1 MHQAILNID
10 ASVCRDLGEIGHGE
24 MVHISGRM
32 EELFRDMKT
41 SQNERARD
49 REEIL
54 KIQNF
59 QLISSLTIADG
70 ARFESPKNQE
80 SARCFK
86 ETQVEVLRQIRAWI
100 VSPEPAHM
108 FWLPGMAGIGKSTIA
123 RTVAAECR
131 NSKSLTGN
139 FSLGASFFFDEKE
152 NSQNNAARLFPTLC
166 RSLAECLPQLKADIV
181 ESIGNDKDF
190 ANGSLSD
197 QWEKLILNPIS
208 KLEEEYHPL
217 PLTLVVV
224 IDALD
229 ECKPRRDDMDDVHT
243 IVNLIAKAHILK
255 VIRLK
260 FLFTSRPEAYINST
274 FESKPGA
281 LLRKYEVQKVQPN
294 FGSGDSEDDI
304 TRWLRDR
311 LCSIAQDHQLGPNWP
326 DKERFRGLV
335 EKTDGLWQYASTAC
349 KFIGDR
355 RLNSPSVVVGRLDLL
370 LKEGGDVQ
378 NRPPEHNLDEIY
390 ERILNNHVAFLVPVE
405 KVNAIR
411 LFQMA
416 VGAIVVL
423 CQQIS
428 TTALSDLLCADKD
441 EVEQALMG
449 LGSLIHL
456 GHGEGSPIRLAHLS
470 FSDYLLDK
478 NRCLEDSFRISKEV
492 KHGELLG
499 HCLNTLSDNLRSDI
513 SQFGS
518 FSMLRQDIDPQ
529 VLSECLPAH
538 VQYACLYWVE
548 HLLSSDSHPLDDGP
562 VHCFLK
568 EHLLSWMEALSLMD
582 RVSNG
587 MHAVVMLSG
596 HLMDLPHDGRHE
608 LRAFVYD
615 VKRFML
621 HCRSTIEVAPLQIYR
636 SALIYC
642 PYESMVRKQ
651 NGHLISGWSTLA
663 SMDTNWSPLL
673 QTLQD
678 NGSCERI
685 DVALSSDG
693 KLVASSKGSVWDT
706 NTGTLLKTFDTN
718 GKGHAVTFSHDGNHV
733 MIFSFLGEVEVWDV
747 PTGSLVQKIQK
758 IQNRHSFDWRDVY
771 CDQRSMTPDKSC
783 AAYSLRNM
791 IVVSDTREGRVTD
804 FEVTSS
810 PASSLALSPC
820 GHYLAIIGHCK
831 MLQVWNTNSGG
842 LVHDFTEDLAG
853 KSVFHVAFSHDGRF
867 VTAAGSDIW
876 IWSMENFEVFKID
889 NDPVVNHIAFSPV
902 GSFLYASSE
911 SSRAFSWSDLASGTL
926 VSSIKSDHGFSQLS
940 QDGRLCALLPFDY
953 SSCDR
958 VPSNQIKVWNPGS
971 GEGPRFLDGH
981 SKPAR
986 SLSFSRDAS
995 LLASTSKDGTVR
1007 LWDLTGNAGSQ
1018 RPVDLGLETITLLY
1032 IFSDYQHVVA
1042 SDRQKQSLWNRGTD
1056 EFLEHVQTHDSMVI
1070 AYSPNGI
1077 IYAYIDIWE
1086 VVIWSIDEGKEIHR
1100 LSSRTDYFLD
1110 ENSQLAFSADSELIA
1125 HGYLGYSGDDDDDD
1139 NGQGLVEIWEVR
1151 SGTSRALLHLEHY
1164 RLSALAFSMDA
1175 NYMAVAIEL
1184 YPRIASVT
1192 GDSNERDAKND
1203 FSAVPFEPAILIW
1216 KISDGDGD
1224 TNSAMLSISV
1234 HGSRIYELA
1243 WSPDGKVLAS
1253 INTSGDIILWEIS
1266 TRSLKVKLADRYWSC
1281 FKTDRSW
1288 FEVII
1293 FSPDGRYLAASCLEG
1308 PTALWD
1314 MSTNE
1319 FIGTRQMG
1327 AEKHSLHFSA
1337 DGKTIETS
1345 MGRLDVESFYPE
1357 PRRASHLDFAVEDN
1371 WVLFGQE
1378 KAVLLHHDYKPTCV
1392 VTAGDVL
1399 VMGHESGRI
1408 SYLRRN

>member
-32 EELFRDMKT
+32 EEIFRDTKT
-41 SQNERARD
+41 SQNERARI

-54 KIQNF
+54 IQNF

-80 SARCFK
+80 SARCFE

-100 VSPEPAHM
+100 MSPEPAHM
-108 FWLPGMAGIGKSTIA
+108 FRLPGMAGMGKSTIA

-152 NSQNNAARLFPTLC
+152 KSQNNAARLFPTLC

-208 KLEEEYHPL
+208 KLEEENHPL

-243 IVNLIAKAHILK
+243 VVNLIAKAHILK

-274 FESKPGA
+274 FESKPDT

-294 FGSGDSEDDI
+294 FSSGDSEDDI
-304 TRWLRDR
+304 TRWLRHQ
-311 LCSIAQDHQLGPNWP
+311 LGAIAEDHQLGPKWP

-355 RLNSPSVVVGRLDLL
+355 RLNPPSVVVGRLDLL
-370 LKEGGDVQ
+370 LKEGGDVR

-428 TTALSDLLCADKD
+428 ITALSDLLFADKN
-441 EVEQALMG
+441 EVGQALVG

-478 NRCLEDSFRISKEV
+478 NRCLEGGFRISKEV

-499 HCLNTLSDNLRSDI
+499 HCLKTLSDSLRSDI

-538 VQYACLYWVE
+538 VQYACLYWIE

-562 VHCFLK
+562 VHGLLK
-568 EHLLSWMEALSLMD
+568 EHLLNWIEALSLMD
-582 RVSNG
+582 RVSSG

-621 HCRSTIEVAPLQIYR
+621 HCRSTIQMAPLQIYR

-642 PYESMVRKQ
+642 PYESLVRKQ
-651 NGHLISGWSTLA
+651 YGHLISEWSTLV

-678 NGSCERI
+678 NGSCRRI
-685 DVALSSDG
+685 DVALSSEG

-718 GKGHAVTFSHDGNHV
+718 GKGHAVTFSHGGNHV
-733 MIFSFLGEVEVWDV
+733 MIFSLLGGVEVWDV
-747 PTGSLVQKIQK
+747 PTGSLVQKTEY
-758 IQNRHSFDWRDVY
+758 RHSFDWPDVNSA
-771 CDQRSMTPDKSC
+771 QRSMTPDKSR
-783 AAYSLRNM
+783 AAYALQGK
-791 IVVSDTREGRVTD
+791 IVVSDTRDGRVTD
-804 FEVTSS
+804 FEVTSY
-810 PASSLALSPC
+810 PTLSLALSLSPC
-820 GHYLAIIGHCK
+820 GDYLAIVGNGE

-853 KSVFHVAFSHDGRF
+853 QDVSHVAFSHDGRF

-876 IWSMENFEVFKID
+876 IWSMENFEVFNID
-889 NDPVVNHIAFSPV
+889 NDDVVTHIAFSPV
-902 GSFLYASSE
+902 GSFLCASSE
-911 SSRAFSWSDLASGTL
+911 FDGVVSWWDWASGTL
-926 VSSIKSDHGFSQLS
+926 VSSIKSDHGLSQLS
-940 QDGRLCALLPFDY
+940 QDGRLCALLPFDD
-953 SSCDR
+953 SFSGR
-958 VPSNQIKVWNPGS
+958 VPSNQIKVWNPSS
-971 GEGPRFLDGH
+971 GEDPRFLDGH
-981 SKPAR
+981 SKSAR
-986 SLSFSRDAS
+986 SVSFSRNAS
-995 LLASTSKDGTVR
+995 LLASTSDDGTVR
-1007 LWDLTGNAGSQ
+1007 LWDLTGHAGSQ
-1018 RPVDLGLETITLLY
+1018 RPVDVGLETITRLY

-1042 SDRQKQSLWNRGTD
+1042 SDRRKQCLCNRGTD
-1056 EFLEHVQTHDSMVI
+1056 EFLEHVQTHDSMMI
-1070 AYSPNGI
+1070 AYSPNGMM
-1077 IYAYIDIWE
+1077 YAYI
-1086 VVIWSIDEGKEIHR
+1086 H
-1100 LSSRTDYFLD
+1100 TM

-1125 HGYLGYSGDDDDDD
+1125 HSYLGFNENDED
-1139 NGQGLVEIWEVR
+1139 NQQGLIEIWEVR

-1164 RLSALAFSMDA
+1164 RCSALVFSMDA
-1175 NYMAVAIEL
+1175 NYMAVAIDL

-1192 GDSNERDAKND
+1192 GDSNERDTENHC
-1203 FSAVPFEPAILIW
+1203 SVVPFQPAILIW
-1216 KISDGDGD
+1216 NISDRDGD
-1224 TNSAMLSISV
+1224 TNSAMISISADD
-1234 HGSRIYELA
+1234 GIYDGYWPKIDELA

-1253 INTSGDIILWEIS
+1253 VNKFGDIFLWEIS
-1266 TRSLKVKLADRYWSC
+1266 TRSLKVELADPGWSC
-1281 FKTDRSW
+1281 

-1314 MSTNE
+1314 MSTDE
-1319 FIGTRQMG
+1319 FIGTRQIG

-1371 WVLFGQE
+1371 WVLVGQE
-1378 KAVLLHHDYKPTCV
+1378 KAVLLHRDYKPTCV
-1392 VTAGDVL
+1392 VIAGDVL

-1408 SYLRRN
+1408 SYLQRN

>member
-41 SQNERARD
+41 SQNDRARD

-80 SARCFK
+80 SDRCFE

-208 KLEEEYHPL
+208 KLEAENHPL

-243 IVNLIAKAHILK
+243 IVNLIAKAHTLK

-274 FESKPGA
+274 FESKSDT

-304 TRWLRDR
+304 TRWLRDQLR
-311 LCSIAQDHQLGPNWP
+311 SIAQHHQLGPDWP
-326 DKERFRGLV
+326 DKETFRGLV

-355 RLNSPSVVVGRLDLL
+355 RLNPPSVVVGRLDLL
-370 LKEGGDVQ
+370 LKEGGDVR

-390 ERILNNHVAFLVPVE
+390 ERILNNHVAFLVPIE

-428 TTALSDLLCADKD
+428 ITALSDLLCADKD

-478 NRCLEDSFRISKEV
+478 NRCLEDGFRISKEV

-499 HCLNTLSDNLRSDI
+499 HCLNTLSSNLRSDI

-529 VLSECLPAH
+529 VLSKRLPAH

-568 EHLLSWMEALSLMD
+568 EHLLNWIEALSLMD

-596 HLMDLPHDGRHE
+596 HLMDLPHAGRHE

-651 NGHLISGWSTLA
+651 YGHLISGWSTLA

-678 NGSCERI
+678 SGSCGII

-706 NTGTLLKTFDTN
+706 DTGTLLKTFDTN
-718 GKGHAVTFSHDGNHV
+718 GKGYAVTFSHGENHV
-733 MIFSFLGEVEVWDV
+733 MIFSLFGEVEVWDV
-747 PTGSLVQKIQK
+747 PTGSLVQKIE
-758 IQNRHSFDWRDVY
+758 NRHSFDWSDVSR
-771 CDQRSMTPDKSC
+771 DQRSITPDKSR
-783 AAYSLRNM
+783 AAYYLRGK
-791 IVVSDTREGRVTD
+791 IVVSDTREGRVTY
-804 FEVTSS
+804 FKVTVYLN
-810 PASSLALSPC
+810 PSLALSPC
-820 GHYLAIIGHCK
+820 GDYLAIVGDHK

-853 KSVFHVAFSHDGRF
+853 QRVSRVAFSHDGRF

-876 IWSMENFEVFKID
+876 ICSMENFEVFKID
-889 NDPVVNHIAFSPV
+889 YNQVVDHIAFSPV
-902 GSFLYASSE
+902 GSFLCASSK
-911 SSRAFSWSDLASGTL
+911 SSKVVSWWDLASGTL
-926 VSSIKSDHGFSQLS
+926 VSSIKSDHGLSQLS
-940 QDGRLCALLPFDY
+940 QDGRLCALLPFSKY
-953 SSCDR
+953 GR

-986 SLSFSRDAS
+986 SVSFSRNAC
-995 LLASTSKDGTVR
+995 LLASTSDDGTVR
-1007 LWDLTGNAGSQ
+1007 LWDLTGHAGSQ
-1018 RPVDLGLETITLLY
+1018 RPVDLGLETITGLY

-1042 SDRQKQSLWNRGTD
+1042 SNRQKQSLWNLGTD
-1056 EFLEHVQTHDSMVI
+1056 EFLEHVHTHDSRVI

-1077 IYAYIDIWE
+1077 MYAYIDNWE

-1125 HGYLGYSGDDDDDD
+1125 HSYLGYREDDGD
-1139 NGQGLVEIWEVR
+1139 NEQNLIEIWEVR
-1151 SGTSRALLHLEHY
+1151 SGTSRALLHLEHS
-1164 RLSALAFSMDA
+1164 RCSALAFSMDA
-1175 NYMAVAIEL
+1175 NYMAVAIDL

-1192 GDSNERDAKND
+1192 GDSNERDTKSD
-1203 FSAVPFEPAILIW
+1203 CSVVPFVPAILIW

-1234 HGSRIYELA
+1234 VDGGYHGYGRTIDDLA

-1253 INTSGDIILWEIS
+1253 VNAFGKIFLWEIS
-1266 TRSLKVKLADRYWSC
+1266 TRSLKVKLADPDWS
-1281 FKTDRSW
+1281 R

-1293 FSPDGRYLAASCLEG
+1293 FSPDGRYLAASCSKG

-1319 FIGTRQMG
+1319 LIGTRQIG

-1337 DGKTIETS
+1337 DGKTIQTS

-1378 KAVLLHHDYKPTCV
+1378 KAVLLHHDYQHTCIV
-1392 VTAGDVL
+1392 IAGDVL